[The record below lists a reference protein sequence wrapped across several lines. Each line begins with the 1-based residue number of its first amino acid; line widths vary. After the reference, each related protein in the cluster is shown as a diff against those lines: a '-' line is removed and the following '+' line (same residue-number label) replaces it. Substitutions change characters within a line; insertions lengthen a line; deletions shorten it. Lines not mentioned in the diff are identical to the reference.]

1 MNIFRR
7 ETIET
12 RDYESELQVTQSVQ
26 QLDQMVQQN
35 ASAAEEMSATAEELT
50 SQAERL
56 RESVNFF
63 KLDAQ
68 GGQGMKQSGG
78 GRSPRADIPAEKN
91 ILSATK
97 TPAHKPARPGASTSG
112 SVAKPQITTGVDIV
126 MGKNDID
133 DREFERI

>member
-78 GRSPRADIPAEKN
+78 GRSPRADIPKA
-91 ILSATK
+91 
-97 TPAHKPARPGASTSG
+97 PAHKPARPGASTSG

-126 MGKNDID
+126 LGKNDID